1 MPFDPIFLLPVL
13 AALLLVG
20 FLYWRKRKSANSA
33 QEAAGASKRGRE
45 ELDMVNAWPPE
56 ATRLLT
62 GGERA
67 THELLLKSL
76 PECMV
81 FAQVPLA
88 RFLKVPRRN
97 SYTEWLTRVGHLCA
111 DLVICDRATQVIGVV
126 LLQSVRETERG
137 VKRRERMGRVL
148 KAAGVKVFNWREE
161 ALPSVEFARDQLT
174 QRLGEINVKVE
185 PVDITSPRTSRSA
198 VVGRGQI
205 PVPEVIGET
214 VMEDSPRREPP
225 PSTWF
230 DDLDSGRPPLD
241 SGMAPLDSG
250 RTPLDSGRVPLDPA
264 RRQTPPR

>member
-1 MPFDPIFLLPVL
+1 MPLDLLIILIVVAL
-13 AALLLVG
+13 AVAG
-20 FLYWRKRKSANSA
+20 FLYWRKRKGAEA
-33 QEAAGASKRGRE
+33 AEEAAGAVKRGRE
-45 ELDMVNAWPPE
+45 ELDTVTAWPPE

-62 GGERA
+62 SGERA
-67 THELLLKSL
+67 THDLLTRAL

-81 FAQVPLA
+81 FGQVPLA
-88 RFLKVPRRN
+88 RFLKVPRRH

-137 VKRRERMGRVL
+137 ARRRALMGRVL

-174 QRLGEINVKVE
+174 QRLGDLNAKVDAL
-185 PVDITSPRTSRSA
+185 DITSPRPSRSA
-198 VVGRGQI
+198 GGGHGGRI
-205 PVPEVIGET
+205 PVPEVLGESA
-214 VMEDSPRREPP
+214 MDDSPRREPP
-225 PSTWF
+225 ASTWF
-230 DDLDSGRPPLD
+230 DDLDSGRPALD

-250 RTPLDSGRVPLDPA
+250 RTPLDSGRMPLDPA